1 MLVNLPWLEIIGTL
15 FGLTQVLLA
24 RKNIVHN
31 YLFGIVAILIGTWVY
46 YQSKLY
52 GDILLNVYYFIM
64 SVYGW
69 TYWKY
74 GKNHKESKIT
84 YTTKKE
90 FITAC
95 GIVIVAFSSI
105 GYWLYFHT
113 NTDVPLWDALLS
125 AFAWAG
131 MWLMAKRKIENWI
144 FLNISNFI
152 AIPLLFYK
160 GLYVYMGLTVFLFIV
175 AISGYIK
182 WRNIIENERRIAGA

>member
-74 GKNHKESKIT
+74 GKNHKE
-84 YTTKKE
+84 
-90 FITAC
+90 
-95 GIVIVAFSSI
+95 
-105 GYWLYFHT
+105 
-113 NTDVPLWDALLS
+113 
-125 AFAWAG
+125 
-131 MWLMAKRKIENWI
+131 
-144 FLNISNFI
+144 
-152 AIPLLFYK
+152 
-160 GLYVYMGLTVFLFIV
+160 
-175 AISGYIK
+175 
-182 WRNIIENERRIAGA
+182 